1 MLRGTVWLFGDD
13 INTDLIAA
21 TPYIYLPAKEQAKH
35 VFEAN
40 RPGWVDEM
48 KAGDVIVAGKNF
60 GMGSSRPAPMVL
72 NALSLGCVIADSINA
87 LFFRNCVSFGLPAL
101 ECPGVST
108 MFQEGQTA
116 RVSFED
122 FTVEN
127 VATGE
132 RLPAMPVP
140 PALIEMMRR
149 GGMFPLLESEGL
161 IAPKPADEGGQEG
174 AQRGKEGAQQ

>member
-1 MLRGTVWLFGDD
+1 MLEGKVWVFGDD
-13 INTDLIAA
+13 INTDLIAP
-21 TPYIYLPAKEQAKH
+21 TPYIYMPAKDQAKH

-40 RPGWVDEM
+40 RPGWVNEM
-48 KAGDVIVAGKNF
+48 KPGDFIVAGRNF

-72 NALSLGCVIADSINA
+72 DALSLGCVLADSINA
-87 LFFRNCVSFGLPAL
+87 LFFRNCVSFGLLAL
-101 ECPGVST
+101 ECPGVSR
-108 MFQEGQTA
+108 MFQEGQNA

-127 VATGE
+127 ATTGVK
-132 RLPAMPVP
+132 LKAVPVP

-161 IAPKPADEGGQEG
+161 IAPKQADET
-174 AQRGKEGAQQ
+174 GKEAAQQ